1 MVFCQSYC
9 LILQIL
15 SFFVALFYK
24 FWSFPLPYFTSDP
37 QQEVEYKELI
47 QKVRQ
52 EIVLTLQAIT
62 GVKITPEDTLVI
74 LDEIQEVPRGL
85 HSL

>member
-1 MVFCQSYC
+1 M
-9 LILQIL
+9 
-15 SFFVALFYK
+15 
-24 FWSFPLPYFTSDP
+24 PYFTSDP

>member
-1 MVFCQSYC
+1 M
-9 LILQIL
+9 
-15 SFFVALFYK
+15 
-24 FWSFPLPYFTSDP
+24 
-37 QQEVEYKELI
+37 EYKELI